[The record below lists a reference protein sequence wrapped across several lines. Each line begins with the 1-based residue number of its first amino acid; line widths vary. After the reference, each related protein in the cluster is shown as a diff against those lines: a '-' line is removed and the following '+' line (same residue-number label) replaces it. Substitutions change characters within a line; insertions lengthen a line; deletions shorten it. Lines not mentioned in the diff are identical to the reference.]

1 MMMLATAW
9 LFCFACFLELAHNA
23 PLVEEWAD

>member
-9 LFCFACFLELAHNA
+9 LFCFACFLEMVRHA